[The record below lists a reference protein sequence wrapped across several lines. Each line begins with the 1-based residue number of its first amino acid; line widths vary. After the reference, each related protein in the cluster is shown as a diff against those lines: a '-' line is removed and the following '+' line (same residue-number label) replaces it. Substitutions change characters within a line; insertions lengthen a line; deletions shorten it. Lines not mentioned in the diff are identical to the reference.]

1 MANIKELAKQ
11 PERLSGGHRLC
22 AGCGASIVVRQV
34 LMGTKDPVVIGAST
48 GCLEVATTIYPY
60 TAWKTPFIHNA
71 FENVAATISGVETAY
86 RALKK
91 KGKIKKEIKF
101 VAFGGDGG
109 TYDIGLQSLSGALE
123 RGHNFVYVC
132 YNNEAYMNCLS
143 TDSKIMTESG
153 LKKITEIKTGD
164 MVYAFDQKTHQL
176 VLKECSGVFDNGVKD
191 VYELNTLHH
200 SIKATSNHPFLV
212 LKRNGRGVT
221 NNLVWKKLGELKVGD
236 EVITLKGLN
245 GFSKSAMF
253 DFNKTEKGDYKVNRL
268 NDINIPK
275 SSSPDLMKYLGL
287 YIGDGWIRE
296 KRGEVG
302 FALPEKTTG
311 RKELVKAHESLFGS
325 KINTKDKT
333 YVYINSTNLAK
344 FIKTLGVGIGAKNKT
359 IPGWA
364 FTLPIEQKQALLEG
378 LMLSDGYKCGN
389 SWRYV
394 SVSEDL
400 LKSLRLFLQTM
411 GKRVGKIH
419 WQVKK
424 KGTVCVSR
432 RLLKDSKYGYIC
444 FSNRTKWDVKKYP
457 NQYKYQNFL
466 IGNEYFEMEKIRGIK
481 LVGKEPTLDLR
492 VEGEHNFIADGIVVH
507 NTGIQRS
514 GATPKGASTT
524 TAPAGKASIGKHQF
538 RKDLTSIVAAH
549 KIPYVAQAAA
559 SSWNDLVT
567 KSQKAFATD
576 GPAFLN
582 VIAMCH
588 RGWRF
593 PQERTI
599 EISKLAVETGFW
611 PLIEVENGQW
621 KFTYKPKQRK
631 PVIEFLKPQGRFKH
645 LFKEEN
651 KHILEEIQNDID
663 ENWAC
668 LERMC
673 ESSCKV
679 A

>member
-1 MANIKELAKQ
+1 MANIKELSKQ

-34 LMGTKDPVVIGAST
+34 LMATKDPVVAGAST

-60 TAWKTPFIHNA
+60 TAWKTSFIHNA
-71 FENVAATISGVETAY
+71 FENVAATISGAETAY

-109 TYDIGLQSLSGALE
+109 TYDIGLQALSGALE

-143 TDSKIMTESG
+143 TDSMIMTEKG
-153 LKKITEIKTGD
+153 LKKITEIKIGD
-164 MVYAFDQKTHQL
+164 KVYAFDQKTHQL

-200 SIKATSNHPFLV
+200 SIKATSNHPFLIAAQV
-212 LKRNGRGVT
+212 DEQKT
-221 NNLVWKKLGELKVGD
+221 NKIACQTKSKTFIWKLLEDIKIGD
-236 EVITLKGLN
+236 EVVTLKNLED
-245 GFSKSAMF
+245 GF
-253 DFNKTEKGDYKVNRL
+253 
-268 NDINIPK
+268 
-275 SSSPDLMKYLGL
+275 
-287 YIGDGWIRE
+287 
-296 KRGEVG
+296 
-302 FALPEKTTG
+302 
-311 RKELVKAHESLFGS
+311 ES
-325 KINTKDKT
+325 
-333 YVYINSTNLAK
+333 
-344 FIKTLGVGIGAKNKT
+344 
-359 IPGWA
+359 
-364 FTLPIEQKQALLEG
+364 EQVI
-378 LMLSDGYKCGN
+378 S
-389 SWRYV
+389 
-394 SVSEDL
+394 
-400 LKSLRLFLQTM
+400 
-411 GKRVGKIH
+411 
-419 WQVKK
+419 
-424 KGTVCVSR
+424 
-432 RLLKDSKYGYIC
+432 
-444 FSNRTKWDVKKYP
+444 
-457 NQYKYQNFL
+457 
-466 IGNEYFEMEKIRGIK
+466 IK

-524 TAPAGKASIGKHQF
+524 TAPAGKASFGKQQF

-549 KIPYVAQAAA
+549 KIPYVAQASA

-567 KSQKAFATD
+567 KSEKAFKVD

-582 VIAMCH
+582 VISMCH

-593 PQERTI
+593 PQEKTI

-611 PLIEVENGQW
+611 PLIEIENGNW

-631 PVIEFLKPQGRFKH
+631 PVVEFLKPQGRFIH

-651 KHILEEIQNDID
+651 KHILEEIQKDVD
-663 ENWAC
+663 ENWTR

-673 ESSCKV
+673 EANCKV

>member
-1 MANIKELAKQ
+1 
-11 PERLSGGHRLC
+11 
-22 AGCGASIVVRQV
+22 
-34 LMGTKDPVVIGAST
+34 
-48 GCLEVATTIYPY
+48 
-60 TAWKTPFIHNA
+60 
-71 FENVAATISGVETAY
+71 
-86 RALKK
+86 
-91 KGKIKKEIKF
+91 
-101 VAFGGDGG
+101 
-109 TYDIGLQSLSGALE
+109 
-123 RGHNFVYVC
+123 
-132 YNNEAYMNCLS
+132 MNCLS
-143 TDSKIMTESG
+143 LSSMIMTEKG
-153 LKKITEIKTGD
+153 LKKITEIKIGD
-164 MVYAFDQKTHQL
+164 KVYTFNQKTHQL

-212 LKRNGRGVT
+212 LKRSGIGKSSQLT
-221 NNLVWKKLGELKVGD
+221 WKKLEDVKIGD
-236 EVITLKGLN
+236 EVVTLKGLN
-245 GFSKSAMF
+245 GYSKPAMF
-253 DFNKTEKGDYKVNRL
+253 DFAKVGRGDYKVNRL

-275 SSSPDLMKYLGL
+275 TSSSELMKYLGL

-311 RKELVKAHESLFGS
+311 RKELVRIHTKIFGS
-325 KINTKDKT
+325 KINATDKT
-333 YVYINSTNLAK
+333 YVYVNSVNLGN
-344 FIKTLGVGIGAKNKT
+344 FIKSLGAGIGAKNKT

-364 FTLPIEQKQALLEG
+364 FALPVEQKEALIEG

-400 LKSLRLFLQTM
+400 LKSLKLFLQTM

-424 KGTVCVSR
+424 KGMMCVKR
-432 RLLKDSKYGYIC
+432 KLLKDSKYGYIC
-444 FSNRTKWDVKKYP
+444 FSNRTEWDVKKYP

-466 IGNEYFEMEKIRGIK
+466 IGNEYFEMEKVKSIK

-514 GATPKGASTT
+514 SATPKGASTT
-524 TAPAGKASIGKHQF
+524 TAPAGKASYGKHQF
-538 RKDLTSIVAAH
+538 NKDLTSIVAAH
-549 KIPYVAQAAA
+549 RIPYVAQASA
-559 SSWNDLVT
+559 SHWNDLVT
-567 KSQKAFATD
+567 KSEKAFKVD

-582 VIAMCH
+582 VISMCH

-611 PLIEVENGQW
+611 PLIEVVDGTW
-621 KFTYKPKQRK
+621 KFTYKPTKRK

-651 KHILEEIQNDID
+651 KHILEEIQKDID
-663 ENWAC
+663 ENWAR

-673 ESSCKV
+673 DASCKV